1 MNNKKYLNSLIWV
14 ENCIDNSFRELL
26 EYKRELLE
34 VIIDVYEDIFVGKY
48 FRSYGEMEI
57 RKIKG
62 IKLRSM
68 GLRFVIDDTN
78 GVIYE
83 RYFFNSDSIFDDEY

>member
-1 MNNKKYLNSLIWV
+1 MNNKKSLNSLIWV

-26 EYKRELLE
+26 QYKRELLE
-34 VIIDVYEDIFVGKY
+34 VIIDIYEDIFVGKY

-57 RKIKG
+57 SKIKG

-68 GLRFVIDDTN
+68 GLRFVLVDPN
-78 GVIYE
+78 EVIFE
-83 RYFFNSDSIFDDEY
+83 RYFFSSDSIFDDEY